1 MYQPAFPLEFPCILY
16 PWLWGVK
23 QEATPCREAIG
34 PDSNQRA
41 YRFCHA
47 QECPEKGT
55 PSNSEGQA
63 WLLSAFE
70 ASISAAL
77 FCRCEGQ
84 TERMRKLRERRH
96 QKGEAGM
103 EAEPDGGTRKVW
115 REREQGVG
123 VSVRTCV
130 ANT

>member
-1 MYQPAFPLEFPCILY
+1 
-16 PWLWGVK
+16 
-23 QEATPCREAIG
+23 
-34 PDSNQRA
+34 
-41 YRFCHA
+41 
-47 QECPEKGT
+47 
-55 PSNSEGQA
+55 
-63 WLLSAFE
+63 
-70 ASISAAL
+70 
-77 FCRCEGQ
+77 
-84 TERMRKLRERRH
+84 MRKLRERRH

>member
-1 MYQPAFPLEFPCILY
+1 MPRSVPRKEPPPTQKGRLGFSLPLKPMYA
-16 PWLWGVK
+16 
-23 QEATPCREAIG
+23 
-34 PDSNQRA
+34 
-41 YRFCHA
+41 
-47 QECPEKGT
+47 
-55 PSNSEGQA
+55 
-63 WLLSAFE
+63 